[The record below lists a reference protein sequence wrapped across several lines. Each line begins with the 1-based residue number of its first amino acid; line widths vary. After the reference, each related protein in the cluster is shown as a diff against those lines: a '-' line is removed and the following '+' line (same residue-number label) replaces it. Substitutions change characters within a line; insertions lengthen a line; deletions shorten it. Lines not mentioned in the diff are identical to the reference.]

1 VAVLILGASAAAP
14 HAQDPDAPAPAFE
27 VVSVKPNDSGD
38 TRTSSMVQPGARY
51 TATNMTLGMLIK
63 TAYQV
68 HDDQIVGG
76 PDWLNADRFDITAR
90 GDGNPSTTAFV
101 TQARLMLRSALT
113 DRFRLTL
120 YRETR
125 EIPIYTLVFARRDAR
140 FGRQFRRTDPDG
152 CSGAAKPLP
161 SPSDALEPVPDLPCG
176 GGFSRA
182 GHLGGRGADFAVLVR
197 ALSTWTDRVLIDRTG
212 LAGRFDWDLQWTPEP
227 PTPGIAIVPN
237 RLPLVTA
244 MQDQLGFRLEPG
256 RAPAEVLVIDR
267 AERPTPD

>member
-1 VAVLILGASAAAP
+1 MVVLVLGASAAAP
-14 HAQDPDAPAPAFE
+14 HAQDPDARAPAFE

-51 TATNMTLGMLIK
+51 AATNMTLRMLIK

-76 PDWLNADRFDITAR
+76 PDWLNTDRFDITAR
-90 GDGNPSTTAFV
+90 GDGNPSTSAFV

-120 YRETR
+120 RRDTR
-125 EIPIYTLVFARRDAR
+125 EIATYALVFAKRDAT
-140 FGRQFRRTDPDG
+140 FGPQFRRTDPDG
-152 CSGAAKPLP
+152 CSRPAKPLP
-161 SPSDALEPVPDLPCG
+161 APSDAREPIPDLPCG

-182 GHLGGRGADFAVLVR
+182 GHLGGRGAEFAVLVR
-197 ALSTWTDRVLIDRTG
+197 ALSTWTDRLLIDRTG

-227 PTPGIAIVPN
+227 VTPEIAIVPN
-237 RLPLVTA
+237 RLPIETA
-244 MQDQLGFRLEPG
+244 IQDQLGLRLEPA

-267 AERPTPD
+267 AERPMPD